1 MAEELCN
8 IKMWAGLTARINA
21 CFSII
26 YLGIEIGNASDHYIG
41 VGILAIWFGLY
52 SLNILIN
59 LFFSGCSR
67 NWKKF
72 DVVFWFC
79 FTLILLVI
87 RLVCT
92 DYRNLSIGL
101 LVFAIFVNIYMVF
114 SLIIISLLGYQ
125 VDNPNADISSCLSC
139 RQVNNRIISVTT
151 DATEQ
156 TNIEVLSYN
165 HRSLDSYRTDLSSN
179 NINNDSQMV
188 FWPAPAFNDTDNES
202 LNNFA
207 TAPDFC
213 DLHNDSH
220 IMARSAEANV
230 SLDVND
236 PPPSYNDTMTRGM
249 AKL

>member
-1 MAEELCN
+1 MAEDSCN
-8 IKMWAGLTARINA
+8 IKMWAGLIARINA
-21 CFSII
+21 CYSII
-26 YLGIEIGNASDHYIG
+26 YLGIEIINASDHYIG
-41 VGILAIWFGLY
+41 VGMLAIWFGLY
-52 SLNILIN
+52 SFNILIN
-59 LFFSGCSR
+59 LFFAGRSSK
-67 NWKKF
+67 WEKF

-79 FTLILLVI
+79 STLILLVI

-92 DYRNLSIGL
+92 DYRNLSIGF